1 MTFENYEKSDLASR
15 LAYDGDWQ
23 AYFQYIADALHRYS
37 SQRDHQKGEFFV
49 HGFTLAMTCQN
60 RFYRPISESDTQGGY
75 ADIFMLPL
83 LDIYCDMCHSY
94 IIELKYAKGKDP
106 DSRVDELRRQAIEQ
120 VNRYA
125 ETETVKN
132 AVKTTVLHKIVVVYR
147 GVEMRVCE
155 EV

>member
-1 MTFENYEKSDLASR
+1 MKSDLSSR

-37 SQRDHQKGEFFV
+37 SQRDPQKGEFFV

-60 RFYRPISESDTQGGY
+60 RFYRPISESDTQEGY

-83 LDIYCDMCHSY
+83 LDIYRDMLHSY

-106 DSRVDELRRQAIEQ
+106 DSRVEELRRQAIEQ
-120 VNRYA
+120 LNRYA
-125 ETETVKN
+125 ETETVKK
-132 AVKTTVLHKIVVVYR
+132 AVKTTMLHKIVVVYK

-155 EV
+155 EI